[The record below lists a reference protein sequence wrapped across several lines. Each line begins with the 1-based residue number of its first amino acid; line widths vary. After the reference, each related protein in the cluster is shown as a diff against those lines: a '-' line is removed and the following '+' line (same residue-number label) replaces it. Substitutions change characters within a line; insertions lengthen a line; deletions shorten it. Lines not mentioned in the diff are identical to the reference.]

1 MAESSHKFSKIV
13 RKTQAATIKRL
24 RQLSR
29 LLDTVITIPGTPIA
43 MGLDPI
49 IGIIPIG
56 GDVLGLILS
65 CYIVFEA
72 SRLGVP
78 KKILNRMIVNIII
91 DSLIGSF
98 PIIGDLF
105 DFAWTANHYNIK
117 LIEKYLNGH

>member
-1 MAESSHKFSKIV
+1 MPESSPKFSYIDTN
-13 RKTQAATIKRL
+13 TQAATIKRL
-24 RQLSR
+24 RQVSR
-29 LLDTVITIPGTPIA
+29 LLDTVIKIPGTPIA

-56 GDVLGLILS
+56 GDALGLILS

-78 KKILNRMIVNIII
+78 KNILNRMIVNIII

-117 LIEKYLNGH
+117 LIEKYLNGN

>member
-1 MAESSHKFSKIV
+1 MPNSSPKFSYIDYNAQTV
-13 RKTQAATIKRL
+13 TIKRL

-29 LLDTVITIPGTPIA
+29 LLDTVITVPGTPIA
-43 MGLDPI
+43 IGLDPI
-49 IGIIPIG
+49 IGFIPIG

-65 CYIVFEA
+65 SYIVYEA

-78 KKILNRMIVNIII
+78 KKLLSRMIFNIII
-91 DSLIGSF
+91 DSLLGSF

-117 LIEKYLNGH
+117 LLEKHLNGY

>member
-1 MAESSHKFSKIV
+1 MPESSPKFSYIDTN
-13 RKTQAATIKRL
+13 TQAATIKRL

-29 LLDTVITIPGTPIA
+29 LLDTVIKIPGTPIA

-56 GDVLGLILS
+56 GDALGLILS

-72 SRLGVP
+72 SRLGIP
-78 KKILNRMIVNIII
+78 KRILNRMIVNIII
-91 DSLIGSF
+91 DTLVGSF

-117 LIEKYLNGH
+117 LIEKYLNGN

>member
-1 MAESSHKFSKIV
+1 MPESSPKFSYIDTN
-13 RKTQAATIKRL
+13 TQAATIKRL

-29 LLDTVITIPGTPIA
+29 LLDTVIKIPGTPIA

-56 GDVLGLILS
+56 GDALGLIIS

-78 KKILNRMIVNIII
+78 KRILNRMIVNIII
-91 DSLIGSF
+91 DTLVGSF

-117 LIEKYLNGH
+117 LIEKYLNGN